1 MICTHTLPLRYC
13 GISIDVV
20 FTKESCHMCLQR
32 QLDEALE
39 ALRQRRIDAV
49 CGQCGYRMGDPTD
62 DSYLLDESVTCR
74 STGRQ
79 RFQSPTCEHCGRV
92 ICGSTSDDSDLA
104 RGD

>member
-1 MICTHTLPLRYC
+1 
-13 GISIDVV
+13 
-20 FTKESCHMCLQR
+20 MCLQR

-39 ALRQRRIDAV
+39 ALRQRRTDAV

-62 DSYLLDESVTCR
+62 DSDLLLDESVTCR

-79 RFQSPTCEHCGRV
+79 RFRSPTCEHCGRV